1 MLYDVKLSASTP
13 APRTTRA
20 KALQAAGVRA
30 VCSRLCMQPTQTRS
44 PFARFRTPRHRG
56 PCHHPPRSHGPRPL
70 PSSPPS
76 AKGPPPPPP
85 PPPQPPP
92 PPPPPPRAPLFDRY
106 PACPASERH
115 MGPGIGGRLSQRQ
128 AQVALSQLP
137 QPQEGLGVLVPL
149 RCPDERI
156 PRQILVINSTNSRDD
171 FDEFS

>member
-1 MLYDVKLSASTP
+1 MLYDLKLSASTP

-85 PPPQPPP
+85 PPPQQQQ
-92 PPPPPPRAPLFDRY
+92 PPPPPPRAPLFAVAIQLA
-106 PACPASERH
+106 PPPSAIWGPASA
-115 MGPGIGGRLSQRQ
+115 GGCPSDRPKWRCHSFRSPRK
-128 AQVALSQLP
+128 ASASSSPCGALMRGSL
-137 QPQEGLGVLVPL
+137 
-149 RCPDERI
+149 DK
-156 PRQILVINSTNSRDD
+156 
-171 FDEFS
+171 FS